1 MADEDIGVRI
11 WAAAQALVG
20 TPFRLHGRC
29 AAGLDCVGVVARALM
44 YAGVAVG
51 AVPDGYR
58 LRGTDAAAAEA
69 VLREGGLRAVSGTM
83 RCGDIVLIAPSPRQ
97 LHLAVVGQ
105 SAAGAWCSVHAHIG
119 LGRVV
124 EMPGLP
130 EGKLLSRWRV
140 CPRGRKHSETGDHP
154 SSSPRA

>member
-1 MADEDIGVRI
+1 MTEADFGARI

-20 TPFRLHGRC
+20 APFRLHGRC

-44 YAGVAVG
+44 DAGVAVG

-58 LRGTDAAAAEA
+58 LRGNDAAAAEG
-69 VLREGGLRAVSGTM
+69 VLRNGGLRAVSGAM
-83 RCGDIVLIAPSPRQ
+83 CYGDIVLIAPSPRQ